1 MYPHY
6 DIVMW
11 SQTHWRWLETKLV
24 ELGIL
29 GGDTS
34 YKVGNLSTA
43 ADPSQICFVADRT
56 TMFPVRPRDRRTPD
70 PQIFSERS
78 GQMIKHE

>member
-1 MYPHY
+1 MLRADTSVYPHY

-29 GGDTS
+29 GGDTT
-34 YKVGNLSTA
+34 YKVG
-43 ADPSQICFVADRT
+43 ADEIQVMTHSQICFVADRT
-56 TMFPVRPRDRRTPD
+56 TMFPVR
-70 PQIFSERS
+70 SS
-78 GQMIKHE
+78 